1 MITLVL
7 ARRLLD
13 YRRERRQGRDRS
25 QRGASL
31 VEAALVTP
39 IFVLF
44 IFGIFEFGLLFRSY
58 LTTTTASSEAARAAS
73 VASGGPTADY
83 LIVQSM
89 AHGLAPQ
96 NVDNMIKMVVYDAA
110 DADDPVPAACLTGSV
125 TDVCNYYTP
134 ASVALDYLDE
144 DGHRTPH
151 WGCGVASVDQHF
163 CPLDRDTSAEPP
175 GPGYVGVYVETRHQY
190 LTGFFGTER
199 TLRETTVVRI
209 EPGRPRLDLR

>member
-1 MITLVL
+1 MILAALL
-7 ARRLLD
+7 ARR
-13 YRRERRQGRDRS
+13 RAATRNGQRDR
-25 QRGASL
+25 GAAL

-39 IFVLF
+39 IFLLF

-83 LIVQSM
+83 LILQSM

-96 NVDNMIKMVVYDAA
+96 NGDNMIKMVVYDAP
-110 DADDPVPAACLTGSV
+110 DANAEVPAACLNGPV
-125 TDVCNYYTP
+125 TDLCNYYTP
-134 ASVALDYLDE
+134 PLVALPYLDE

-151 WGCGVASVDQHF
+151 WGCGDDSVDKFF
-163 CPLDRDTSAEPP
+163 CPLDRNTSAEPP

-199 TLRETTVVRI
+199 TLRDTTVVRI